1 VRHSVQVYACL
12 CFSNIYTLYVFVKTD
27 AGVSSCTSVVVRYFD
42 VFIILTKS
50 F

>member
-12 CFSNIYTLYVFVKTD
+12 CFTLYVFVKTD

-42 VFIILTKS
+42 VFIIILTKS